1 MQQRIEHRAIR
12 VTGARMHNQVA
23 RLVDDQNVAIF
34 VDDIQRDVL
43 RFPTGLFFYLC
54 INGDRLSPQHLLFR
68 FVYRFA
74 IDLHPI
80 VQDPIFYARS

>member
-12 VTGARMHNQVA
+12 VAGARVHDQVA
-23 RLVDDQNVAIF
+23 WLVDDQNVTVF

-43 RFPTGLFFYLC
+43 RFPTGVFFYLC
-54 INGDRLSPQHLLFR
+54 INGDRLSPQYLLFR

-74 IDLHPI
+74 INLYPI